1 MNVLFYDENSSLEK
15 SARSEIANFLSI
27 HLEQYGDPIEMIEKS
42 IDYALKKDAAAG
54 GFLAVGYD
62 GTQMVGAAVM
72 NRTRMEDYIPENIL
86 VYLAVHKEYRGKGVG
101 RELMVKCLDRVEGN
115 VALHVEPENPAFF
128 LYKSL
133 GFENKYLE
141 MRLNRGGGV

>member
-141 MRLNRGGGV
+141 MRLNRGGEI